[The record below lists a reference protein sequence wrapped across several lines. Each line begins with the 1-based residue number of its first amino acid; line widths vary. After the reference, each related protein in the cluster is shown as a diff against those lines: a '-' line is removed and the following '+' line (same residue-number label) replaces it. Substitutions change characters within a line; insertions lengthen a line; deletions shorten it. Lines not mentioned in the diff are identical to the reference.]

1 MFCARP
7 NFAKPPCCGA
17 PSRGIFWGPIGRL
30 LTPRSSI
37 RGHVPDRLLPVR
49 SRLSYPRKSDTHALG
64 AGGIRRVKRRRS
76 RIRRSASRKGATAV
90 EFAVVAPVV
99 LLVVLALI
107 QFASLLM
114 SLNLLTAAARK
125 GARLAS
131 LPTTMS
137 TDAVVSEVRE
147 QLERGGIDPSIVTV
161 NVTPTVLNDLM
172 SGEELS
178 VSVSGPMNEMVWIA
192 PTIPSGLNLSAEIA
206 YQRE

>member
-1 MFCARP
+1 
-7 NFAKPPCCGA
+7 
-17 PSRGIFWGPIGRL
+17 
-30 LTPRSSI
+30 
-37 RGHVPDRLLPVR
+37 
-49 SRLSYPRKSDTHALG
+49 
-64 AGGIRRVKRRRS
+64 
-76 RIRRSASRKGATAV
+76 
-90 EFAVVAPVV
+90 VVAPVV